1 MSQLTVERVRDL
13 MDQAE
18 APCLSLYQPTYRAFP
33 DKRQNIT
40 RFKNLYRDLR
50 NGFKERYPDE
60 DSQALFETFEGLLG
74 DDDFWNHAQDG
85 LAILACAGR
94 SEVFKVQRRL
104 PEAAIAGDS
113 FFLKPLFRYAQS
125 ADRFHVLA
133 LTRTQVRLYQGNR
146 YSLDEV
152 GFEEDFLETLRS
164 KLGDQARAIDP
175 YTVESTLDA
184 GTDSG
189 KFGKGTRADEIEND
203 KVRFFRAV
211 GETVYEHFSRSSG
224 APLVLAGLPDNLSTF
239 RSVAKNPS
247 IWEKDIEADPGSMES
262 QALRESAW
270 KLLEPYY
277 LDRLA
282 QLIENFG
289 KAKANGQGTDNV
301 EEAVR
306 AASQGRVQSLLIEDD
321 RHVHGSLDAN
331 TGKVTQTKGETAA
344 SDLLDDLAELV
355 IATDGEVVVVP
366 KERMPTSTG
375 LAATFRF

>member
-1 MSQLTVERVRDL
+1 MSQLTVERVREL

-18 APCLSLYQPTYRAFP
+18 APCLSLYQPTYRSFS

-60 DSQALFETFEGLLG
+60 NSQALFETFEGLLS

-85 LAILACAGR
+85 LAILACPGR

-104 PEAAIAGDS
+104 PEAAFAGDS

-133 LTRTQVRLYQGNR
+133 LTRTQVRLYEGNR

-175 YTVESTLDA
+175 YTIESTLDA

-189 KFGKGTRADEIEND
+189 KFGQGTRADEIEND

-211 GETVYEHFSRSSG
+211 DETVYEHVSQSSG

-262 QALRESAW
+262 RTLRESAW

-277 LDRLA
+277 LDRLSRF
-282 QLIENFG
+282 IETYG
-289 KAKANGQGTDNV
+289 KAKANGQGTDEL
-301 EEAVR
+301 EEAVK
-306 AASQGRVQSLLIEDD
+306 AASQGRIQSLLIEDD
-321 RHVHGSLDAN
+321 RHVHGSLDASA
-331 TGKVTQTKGETAA
+331 GKITQTKGETAA
-344 SDLLDDLAELV
+344 SDVLDDLAELV
-355 IATDGEVVVVP
+355 IATDGEVIVVP
-366 KERMPTSTG
+366 KERMPTTTG